1 MQVRRGNLISGVD
14 SAIHTG
20 EKAIKRRLKKEIFTI
35 SFLDLQLTY
44 VFADTKTSIRS
55 LKAQEKLPY
64 TSLHVEAEF
73 LDEQDALEKKVK
85 SSCALH
91 VVSHDNFLNWL
102 ELQIEGEVHEGIKN

>member
-20 EKAIKRRLKKEIFTI
+20 EKAIKRRLKRDLYNFI
-35 SFLDLQLTY
+35 LDLQLTY

-55 LKAQEKLPY
+55 LKAQEKSPY

-73 LDEQDALEKKVK
+73 WMNKM
-85 SSCALH
+85 H
-91 VVSHDNFLNWL
+91 
-102 ELQIEGEVHEGIKN
+102 